1 MPATRAARDKRP
13 TASGD
18 SPSHRISRN
27 ARFSHGPRR
36 FLLLSCCAITVACA
50 PVLAGWSQEPGVF
63 DDRVVFGQS
72 AAFSGEAQELGIN
85 LRLGI
90 EAAFEEAR
98 TAGGVHGRM
107 PELLSLDDG
116 YEPEAAIV
124 NTRRLIE
131 EEEVFALIGA
141 VGTPTSRSATPVAA
155 EAAVPYIAPFT
166 GAEFL
171 RDPQWTNIVNLR
183 ASYFQETESMVSHLT
198 EDLGTERI
206 AVFYQDDSFGQA
218 GYEGVTRALARRG
231 MEAVALTV
239 FPRNTR
245 AVKTGI
251 LELRNADPE
260 ALIIVGSYQ
269 PVAETIAW
277 SRRIG
282 FDPVFLTVSFVGS
295 NALAQVLGPAG
306 AGAIVTQVVPFPL
319 DEELPVIRQYHA
331 ALRAHTPDAVPGF
344 VSLEGYL
351 AGRLALAALQSAGRE
366 LSRTSFLD
374 ALKATD
380 RVDFGGFLVSFGDD
394 NQGSDAVFLTVIDES
409 GQYRALSS
417 LDETAGP

>member
-1 MPATRAARDKRP
+1 MSSK
-13 TASGD
+13 
-18 SPSHRISRN
+18 SR
-27 ARFSHGPRR
+27 H
-36 FLLLSCCAITVACA
+36 LLSLCYAMT
-50 PVLAGWSQEPGVF
+50 LAGTPFPGAGAQEPGIF

-90 EAAFEEAR
+90 EAAFEETR
-98 TAGGVHGRM
+98 VGGGVHGRV
-107 PELLSLDDG
+107 PELVTLDDG

-131 EEEVFALIGA
+131 EDGVFALIGA

-155 EAAVPYIAPFT
+155 AAGVPYIAPFT

-171 RDPQWTNIVNLR
+171 RDPQWNNVVNLR
-183 ASYFQETESMVSHLT
+183 ASYYQEAEAMVRHLT

-245 AVKTGI
+245 AVKTGL

-260 ALIIVGSYQ
+260 ALVMVGSYQ

-295 NALAQVLGPAG
+295 NALAQVLGPGG

-319 DEELPVIRQYHA
+319 DDELPVIRQYRDALAAHA
-331 ALRAHTPDAVPGF
+331 PDAVPGF

-351 AGRLALAALQSAGRE
+351 AGRLALAALQGAGPDLTRA
-366 LSRTSFLD
+366 RFLD
-374 ALKATD
+374 ALTTMD
-380 RVDFGGFLVSFGDD
+380 RLDLGGFLLSFGGD
-394 NQGSDAVFLTVIDES
+394 NQGSDAVYLTVIDDS
-409 GQYRALSS
+409 GQYRALTN
-417 LDETAGP
+417 LNEATGP

>member
-1 MPATRAARDKRP
+1 MPLTPAARKAKSAAP
-13 TASGD
+13 GD
-18 SPSHRISRN
+18 SP
-27 ARFSHGPRR
+27 PRR
-36 FLLLSCCAITVACA
+36 SQRHTRFVRGLRGHLLSTCCAITVACA
-50 PVLAGWSQEPGVF
+50 PVLTGWAQEPGVF

-98 TAGGVHGRM
+98 AAGGVHGRM
-107 PELLSLDDG
+107 PELVSLDDG

-131 EEEVFALIGA
+131 EDQVFALIGA

-155 EAAVPYIAPFT
+155 EAGVPYIAPFT

-183 ASYFQETESMVSHLT
+183 ASYYQEAESMVSHLT

-245 AVKTGI
+245 AVKTGV
-251 LELRNADPE
+251 LELRNAAPE

-319 DEELPVIRQYHA
+319 DEELPVIREYHA
-331 ALRAHTPDAVPGF
+331 ALYAHAPDAVPGF

-351 AGRLALAALQSAGRE
+351 AGRLALAALQSTGSE
-366 LSRTSFLD
+366 LTRTGFLD
-374 ALKATD
+374 ALKTTD
-380 RVDFGGFLVSFGDD
+380 RMDFGGFLVSFDDD
-394 NQGSDAVFLTVIDES
+394 NQGSDAVFLTVIDDS
-409 GQYRALSS
+409 GQYRPLTS
-417 LDETAGP
+417 LDETAAP

>member
-1 MPATRAARDKRP
+1 M
-13 TASGD
+13 S
-18 SPSHRISRN
+18 SMSR
-27 ARFSHGPRR
+27 H
-36 FLLLSCCAITVACA
+36 LLSLCCAVTLTGTPFPGADA
-50 PVLAGWSQEPGVF
+50 QEPGIF
-63 DDRVVFGQS
+63 GDRVVFGQS

-98 TAGGVHGRM
+98 AGGGVHGRV
-107 PELLSLDDG
+107 PELVTLDDG

-131 EEEVFALIGA
+131 EDGVFALIGA

-155 EAAVPYIAPFT
+155 AAGVPYIAPFT

-171 RDPQWTNIVNLR
+171 RDPQWNNVVNLR
-183 ASYFQETESMVSHLT
+183 ASYYQEAEAMVRHLT

-245 AVKTGI
+245 AVKTGV
-251 LELRNADPE
+251 LELRNASPE
-260 ALIIVGSYQ
+260 ALVMVGSYQ

-295 NALAQVLGPAG
+295 NALAQVLGPGG

-319 DEELPVIRQYHA
+319 DDELPVIRQYRDALAAHA
-331 ALRAHTPDAVPGF
+331 PDAVPGF

-351 AGRLALAALQSAGRE
+351 AGRLALAALQGAGPDLTRA
-366 LSRTSFLD
+366 RFLD
-374 ALKATD
+374 ALTTMD
-380 RVDFGGFLVSFGDD
+380 RLDLGGFLLSFGDD
-394 NQGSDAVFLTVIDES
+394 NQGSDAVYLTVIDDS
-409 GQYRALSS
+409 GQYRALTNLNEAS
-417 LDETAGP
+417 GP

>member
-1 MPATRAARDKRP
+1 MPTTRAARDTRP
-13 TASGD
+13 VASGRC
-18 SPSHRISRN
+18 PSRQSLRD
-27 ARFSHGPRR
+27 AKFRR
-36 FLLLSCCAITVACA
+36 EMRGRLLLSCCATALACA
-50 PVLAGWSQEPGVF
+50 PVLAGWAQEPGVF
-63 DDRVVFGQS
+63 ADRVMFGQS

-90 EAAFEEAR
+90 EAAFEEASA
-98 TAGGVHGRM
+98 AGGVNGRM
-107 PELLSLDDG
+107 PVLLSRDDG

-124 NTRRLIE
+124 NTRLLIE

-155 EAAVPYIAPFT
+155 EAGVPYVAPFT

-171 RDPQWTNIVNLR
+171 RDPQWTNIINLR
-183 ASYFQETESMVSHLT
+183 ASYYQEAESMVSHLT

-251 LELRNADPE
+251 LELRNAAPE

-295 NALAQVLGPAG
+295 NALAQVLGPTG

-319 DEELPVIRQYHA
+319 DDEVPVVRQYHA
-331 ALRAHTPDAVPGF
+331 ALGAHAPDAAPGF

-351 AGRLALAALQSAGRE
+351 AGRLALAALQRAGPD
-366 LSRTSFLD
+366 LTRTGFLD

-380 RVDFGGFLVSFGDD
+380 RLDFGGFLVSFGDD
-394 NQGSDAVFLTVIDES
+394 NQGSDAVFLTVIDDS
-409 GQYRALSS
+409 GQYRPLTS
-417 LDETAGP
+417 LDETAGR